1 MTAFGASLFNFMANA
16 FYLLVGIICAI
27 MSCVLLYG
35 LYLLVAQAVKDIR
48 RAIEKRGRED
58 G

>member
-1 MTAFGASLFNFMANA
+1 MTAFGTTLFSFMANA

-35 LYLLVAQAVKDIR
+35 LYLMVAQAIKEIR
-48 RAIEKRGRED
+48 RALKRERVED
-58 G
+58 D